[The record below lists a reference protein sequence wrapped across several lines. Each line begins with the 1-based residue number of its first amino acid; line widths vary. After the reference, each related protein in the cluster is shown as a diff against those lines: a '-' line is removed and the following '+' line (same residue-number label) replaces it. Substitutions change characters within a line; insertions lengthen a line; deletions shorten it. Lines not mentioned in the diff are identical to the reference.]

1 MSNQRK
7 KKSKPFYFTATYF
20 PLFSFR
26 DMKDWGKKWAVQ
38 HQERMRA
45 IQECRPVPAIP
56 QKDLETI
63 LSHGVNGFHIHGW
76 PPDAETA
83 ISLLKNGNII
93 FSYAVDFYFMSPK
106 TKPGQT
112 DMEGVLDQIRERF
125 TGHKGE
131 FLLCAVLESHCYYA
145 GERCA
150 FPGPV
155 QSRKEAYE
163 IYQKWFWSPKQ
174 FFQQYDEYCRK
185 RGIDLGE
192 LKVVVGIH
200 EQWHHYAAE
209 WGAGVLFSEGNCS
222 LTNGQVHVAF
232 IRGAA
237 RQYDKTWFLYWS
249 SYGGVNRR
257 GTYYNSEGQ
266 LRSGPSASL
275 MLREWVMSFYAGA
288 DICGGIEQPSCQL
301 FCASKDG
308 KRKTTAL
315 SNAAKDFT
323 DLVFHRHPDRGE
335 PYVPVAVMLDYY
347 HGWQPRE
354 HLAWA
359 DALPYTR
366 DEEMIDNFFNVAF
379 PNQEKSCF
387 PFLYQ
392 PWRNKTFPW
401 SSMKECMEMWHSG
414 KIDPRIYEKGFLVDS
429 TWGDSFDVV
438 LDNCPLSVLKQYKAV
453 FLLGSVKLKG
463 ELKKRLVEYVKQG
476 GTLLVNCT
484 QVEKDD
490 PKFFGVE
497 FLDRGEYLWE
507 IRCNDCGRDFRDGQ
521 SKLEMVR
528 PTTASVPLKAVGNYT
543 YGSHECR
550 RIPGYDGAD
559 PVAVSN
565 KVGKGEVIL
574 TLQPYMQTS
583 ATMPMNP
590 AFCDLIDHLME
601 KLLPVKVDG
610 PPIQYLINQTER
622 GYIVTLIHNGPDYW
636 EGEKPKPWR
645 GQIVL
650 RRPKQVSRRIQV
662 RELWK
667 DAKLRAKRK
676 GGQLVIPLQVQPFG
690 FKIVAIEGRG

>member
-1 MSNQRK
+1 MSKHK
-7 KKSKPFYFTATYF
+7 KKGNSFRFTASYS
-20 PLFSFR
+20 PLITFTDQDDLR
-26 DMKDWGKKWAVQ
+26 KKWADL
-38 HQERMRA
+38 HQQRLRG
-45 IQECRPVPAIP
+45 IQECRPLPALP
-56 QKDLETI
+56 KEDLETI
-63 LSHGVNGFHIHGW
+63 LSHGVNDFHIHGW
-76 PPDAETA
+76 SPDAETVT
-83 ISLLKNGNII
+83 SLLKSGYTIL
-93 FSYAVDFYFMSPK
+93 SYVDDYYYLSP
-106 TKPGQT
+106 QT
-112 DMEGVLDQIRERF
+112 TPDQLDIEGILDQIRERF
-125 TGHKGE
+125 VGHKGD
-131 FLLCAVLESHCYYA
+131 FLLCAAVEADCPFA
-145 GERCA
+145 GEGCP
-150 FPGPV
+150 FPDSV
-155 QSRKEAYE
+155 KSRQEAYE
-163 IYQKWFWSPKQ
+163 IYKQWFWSPK
-174 FFQQYDEYCRK
+174 FFFRHYHEYCRK
-185 RGIDLGE
+185 KGIDLGE
-192 LKVVVGIH
+192 FNVVVGIH

-209 WGAGVLFSEGNCS
+209 WGAGLLFSEGNCN
-222 LTNGQVHVAF
+222 LPNGQVHTAF
-232 IRGAA
+232 LRGAA
-237 RQYDKTWFLYWS
+237 RQYDKQWFLYWS
-249 SYGGVNRR
+249 SFGGVNRM
-257 GTYYNSEGQ
+257 GTLYDSEGQ
-266 LRSGPSASL
+266 LKSGPSDSL
-275 MLREWVMSFYAGA
+275 MLREWLMSFYAGA
-288 DICGGIEQPSCQL
+288 DICGGIEMPANQL
-301 FCASKDG
+301 FCVSKDG
-308 KRKTTAL
+308 KRKKTKLAK
-315 SNAAKDFT
+315 AAKDFA

-335 PYVPVAVMLDYY
+335 PYVPVAIMLDYY
-347 HGWQPRE
+347 HGWRPRE
-354 HLAWA
+354 HRVWA

-366 DEEMIDNFFNVAF
+366 DEEMIDNFFNAAF

-387 PFLYQ
+387 PFVHQ

-401 SSMKECMEMWHSG
+401 SSMKECMEMWESG

-463 ELKKRLVEYVKQG
+463 ELKKKLVEYVKQG

-484 QVEKDD
+484 QVNKNH

-497 FLDRGEYLWE
+497 FLDRGEYLGE
-507 IRCNDCGRDFRDGQ
+507 IRCHDCGRGFRDGM

-528 PTTASVPLKAVGNYT
+528 PTTASVLLKAVDPYT
-543 YGSHECR
+543 YGGHEYK
-550 RIPGYDGAD
+550 RIPGYHGAD

-565 KVGKGEVIL
+565 KVGKGQVIL